1 MERFPLRKKTLPLVY
16 QLPLT
21 VPDMASRKNLK
32 KEIGYVIGELFT
44 ECMIYTEL
52 VPGANKKAS
61 DEILIELMNI
71 ENEFIKRINHTE
83 PGNAKVYYRKLYKDF
98 DESIVKVLD
107 KMTKLKKYHPKE
119 LSCSNESGSYR

>member
-52 VPGANKKAS
+52 VPGADKKAS
-61 DEILIELMNI
+61 DEILIDLMNI
-71 ENEFIKRINHTE
+71 ENEFIKRINHTNQQCQGLL
-83 PGNAKVYYRKLYKDF
+83 PQ
-98 DESIVKVLD
+98 IVQRLRRE
-107 KMTKLKKYHPKE
+107 Y
-119 LSCSNESGSYR
+119 CQGA

>member
-1 MERFPLRKKTLPLVY
+1 VERFPLRKKTLPLVY

-52 VPGANKKAS
+52 VPGADKKAS
-61 DEILIELMNI
+61 DEILIDLMNI

-107 KMTKLKKYHPKE
+107 KMTKLKK
-119 LSCSNESGSYR
+119 